1 MLSILCYQ
9 SVFQKLKL
17 SHTTKCHEEGF
28 TPVCVSQ
35 AVHTASAT
43 VTLASKACNDLKYSL
58 GAEKLC
64 FRATCSHCLIFIRRG
79 LCACVFSPRNK
90 GRDKCHRGLFGIQC
104 FTAWSPINW
113 ADVVWGMGVW
123 EREFPRTSRPSW
135 TQNWVKPW
143 QQQHTVEHSKRL
155 GFKNGFSANL
165 IRSYRWAESVSS
177 GNELFASL

>member
-1 MLSILCYQ
+1 MLSILCYR

-43 VTLASKACNDLKYSL
+43 VRLASKACNDLKYSL

-79 LCACVFSPRNK
+79 LCACVFSPRN
-90 GRDKCHRGLFGIQC
+90 GDRDKCQRGVFGFQ

-113 ADVVWGMGVW
+113 GDVVFAVKGGGVSQNQLAWLNW
-123 EREFPRTSRPSW
+123 ELGQTLAATTHFRAQRASW
-135 TQNWVKPW
+135 
-143 QQQHTVEHSKRL
+143 
-155 GFKNGFSANL
+155 F
-165 IRSYRWAESVSS
+165 
-177 GNELFASL
+177 

>member
-113 ADVVWGMGVW
+113 ADVVWSMGEGVSQNQPAQLNT
-123 EREFPRTSRPSW
+123 ELGQTLAATTHCRAQQASW
-135 TQNWVKPW
+135 
-143 QQQHTVEHSKRL
+143 
-155 GFKNGFSANL
+155 F
-165 IRSYRWAESVSS
+165 
-177 GNELFASL
+177 

>member
-1 MLSILCYQ
+1 MLSILCYP

-79 LCACVFSPRNK
+79 LCACVSSPKNQD
-90 GRDKCHRGLFGIQC
+90 RDNVTEDFLAFNA
-104 FTAWSPINW
+104 FTVWSLIN
-113 ADVVWGMGVW
+113 
-123 EREFPRTSRPSW
+123 
-135 TQNWVKPW
+135 
-143 QQQHTVEHSKRL
+143 
-155 GFKNGFSANL
+155 
-165 IRSYRWAESVSS
+165 
-177 GNELFASL
+177 